1 MSALIALIVGIILI
15 LLAIKLVL
23 GVLGI
28 VIGLALAVGA
38 YFLAEK
44 LIGQGK

>member
-1 MSALIALIVGIILI
+1 MSGLIAIIVGILLI
-15 LLAIKLVL
+15 VLFLKLAL

-38 YFLAEK
+38 YLLAER
-44 LIGQGK
+44 LVGAGR